1 MNDVGHLRRV
11 IFPLLI
17 LALFIVIL
25 LGIGY
30 GGVKIMPGQIILM
43 LLHKLPIIKD
53 YITPGWSETYETIL
67 IVLRLPR
74 VLLAGLVGAGL
85 ALAGA
90 TFQGLFR
97 NPMADPFVI
106 GVSSG
111 AALGAVCAMLL
122 LSAMHLNFPL
132 AVPVFAFVFAI
143 LTIFLVY
150 ELARTGSKVP
160 VMTLLLA
167 GIAVSSLLTA
177 LVSLIMFFS
186 GSQLHQVV
194 FWLMGGFS
202 GRGWNYVYMFIP
214 YGILGATIILIY
226 ARELNVM
233 LLGEEPAQHL
243 GIEVEKVKRHLL
255 IAAAL
260 LTGAAV
266 SVSGLIGFI
275 GLIIPHMVR
284 IMVGPD
290 HRLLLPTVAILGAV
304 VLILADLLARVLLAP
319 EELPVGIVTALLGA
333 PFFIYLLRKHKFSI
347 H

>member
-1 MNDVGHLRRV
+1 MGS
-11 IFPLLI
+11 
-17 LALFIVIL
+17 IL
-25 LGIGY
+25 LGIAY
-30 GGVKIMPGQIILM
+30 GGVKIAPGQIILI
-43 LLHKLPIIKD
+43 LLHKLPLLKDFIIPD
-53 YITPGWSETYETIL
+53 WSHTSETIL

-90 TFQGLFR
+90 AFQGLFR

-122 LSAMHLNFPL
+122 LSVIHLVIPL
-132 AVPVFAFVFAI
+132 AVPVFAFIFAI
-143 LTIFLVY
+143 LTIILVY
-150 ELARTGSKVP
+150 ELARTGSKAP
-160 VMTLLLA
+160 IMTLLLA
-167 GIAVSSLLTA
+167 GIAVNSLLSA

-202 GRGWNYVYMFIP
+202 GRGWNYVWMFIP
-214 YGILGATIILIY
+214 YGIMGSAIILIY

-243 GIEVEKVKRHLL
+243 GIEVERVKRHLL

-284 IMVGPD
+284 ILAGPD
-290 HRLLLPTVAILGAV
+290 HRFLLPMAAVLGAV

-333 PFFIYLLRKHKFSI
+333 PFFIHLLRKQKLTIS
-347 H
+347 